1 MAESREDKVRALFGD
16 SQKQWNQDVPSV
28 SQVVSGT
35 GNIVAG
41 GNVTIHHRAVV
52 VKTQVIPGAMHISQE
67 TARTLTELVNQIV
80 VAEAAVRKS
89 PRNHAAVWGA
99 LKRKFKYSSLSLMP
113 AIHGEEAI
121 SALRQDLG
129 RLLGSKSAP
138 KRVPDWRNKRY
149 TAIHARVKQLG
160 IEHWKT
166 QHLQERYSVS
176 SLKDLSDDDLDAV
189 YQAVFARKKAP

>member
-1 MAESREDKVRALFGD
+1 MAESKADKVRALFGE

-41 GNVTIHHRAVV
+41 GNVTIHQRPVV

-89 PRNHAAVWGA
+89 PRNHAAVWGG

-113 AIHGEEAI
+113 AIHGDEAI
-121 SALRQDLG
+121 SSLRQDLG

-138 KRVPDWRNKRY
+138 NRVPGWRNKRY

-166 QHLQERYSVS
+166 QHLQERYGVS
-176 SLKDLSDDDLDAV
+176 SLTDLNDDDLESV
-189 YQAVFARKKAP
+189 YRAVFAKQKAS

>member
-1 MAESREDKVRALFGD
+1 MAESKADKVRALFGE
-16 SQKQWNQDVPSV
+16 SQKQWNQDFPSV

-41 GNVTIHHRAVV
+41 GNVTIHQRPVV

-67 TARTLTELVNQIV
+67 TARILTDLVNQIV
-80 VAEAAVRKS
+80 VAEAAVKKS
-89 PRNHAAVWGA
+89 PRNHAAVWGG

-113 AIHGEEAI
+113 AIHGDEAI
-121 SALRQDLG
+121 SSLRQDLG

-138 KRVPDWRNKRY
+138 NRVPGWRNKRY

-166 QHLQERYSVS
+166 QHLQERYGVS
-176 SLKDLSDDDLDAV
+176 SLTDLNDDDLESV
-189 YQAVFARKKAP
+189 YRAVFAKQKAS

>member
-1 MAESREDKVRALFGD
+1 MAESKADKVRALFGE

-41 GNVTIHHRAVV
+41 GNVTIHQRPVV

-67 TARTLTELVNQIV
+67 TARILTDLVNQIV
-80 VAEAAVRKS
+80 VAEAAVKKS
-89 PRNHAAVWGA
+89 PRNHAVVWGA
-99 LKRKFKYSSLSLMP
+99 LKRRFKYSSLSLMP
-113 AIHGEEAI
+113 AIHGDEAI
-121 SALRQDLG
+121 SSLRQDLG

-138 KRVPDWRNKRY
+138 NRVPGWRNKRY

-166 QHLQERYSVS
+166 QHLQERYGVS
-176 SLKDLSDDDLDAV
+176 SLTDLNDDDLESV
-189 YQAVFARKKAP
+189 YRAVFAKQKAS